1 MTQANPEEIQ
11 FLESVPLFTELSKA
25 QLEQVLAAG
34 HRRNFSAQAFVYL
47 QGDPAEG
54 FYLLLEGR
62 IKLSQVTPEG
72 QQVILRYAAP
82 AEAFGV
88 IAVLSRARYPVSA
101 ETVEDSQLL
110 VWDQQ
115 SMRLLMER
123 LPQVG
128 LNALAILAARVRE
141 FQDRVRELSTERVER
156 RIARALIRLARQT
169 GRKTEAGILIDLPL
183 TRQDLAEM
191 TGTSLYTVSRTLSNW
206 ESQGLVQSKREQV
219 TITYPHGLV
228 SIAEDL
234 PMGGAVN
241 GWLPT
246 APD

>member
-1 MTQANPEEIQ
+1 MTQANAEEIQ
-11 FLESVPLFTELSKA
+11 FLESLPLFEGLSHQ

-34 HRRNFSAQAFVYL
+34 HRRNFSAPAFVYL

-54 FYLLLEGR
+54 FYLLLQGR

-82 AEAFGV
+82 GEAFGV
-88 IAVLSRARYPVSA
+88 IAVLSRVRYPVSA
-101 ETVEDSQLL
+101 LTVEDSQLL

-115 SMRLLMER
+115 NMRLLMEK
-123 LPQVG
+123 LPRVG

-169 GRKTEAGILIDLPL
+169 GRKTEDGILIDLPL

-206 ESQGLVQSKREQV
+206 ESQGLVKSKREQV

-234 PMGGAVN
+234 VGGEEAM
-241 GWLPT
+241 
-246 APD
+246 

>member
-11 FLESVPLFTELSKA
+11 FLESVPLFGELSEV

-34 HRRNFSAQAFVYL
+34 HRRNFSARSFVYL
-47 QGDPAEG
+47 QGDPAER

-62 IKLSQVTPEG
+62 IKLSQVTAEG

-82 AEAFGV
+82 GEAFGV
-88 IAVLSRARYPVSA
+88 IAVLSRAHYPVSA

-128 LNALAILAARVRE
+128 LNALAILATRVRE

-234 PMGGAVN
+234 PPEGRV
-241 GWLPT
+241 
-246 APD
+246 